1 MDRIREAMSMLSS
14 EPAESLAA
22 RHQDVEERFMA
33 RAWPAQPAERNKR
46 FPVAFH
52 IADPSYEGR
61 NIFAFP
67 ASYVPTII
75 EKPGYRGLWVTDEE
89 GKMMCLDAESRITRI
104 CRVAVIAPR
113 RGFCAYQRMMQMP
126 LHAWEWYDGD
136 EICTRLA
143 EAPEATLEATPYKV
157 SAEEEDHTTH
167 DPQPAT
173 PRQRPR
179 RKAAEKQA
187 LSAKTKEQGVV
198 DEDEEE
204 QNGDAESGSEYGGW
218 SSGTN
223 GSGYKDEQGLRS
235 STAKKLGAS
244 KRSPSK
250 RTKQATR
257 GTPLKRA
264 RSEVNDEDEEDEE
277 EEASPTKKRRGP
289 GGRGYDVLTAAG
301 AWGQGLAIAPVD
313 MSLVEICTF
322 HPHAYKLLDCA
333 GRFQRNQVTP
343 TAVAKAI
350 NQSRGLSGDNQ
361 VYANTILKMIEAR
374 MREKHGA
381 QWKQWSSTQE
391 PTSFN
396 YNVGHFQPNPD
407 LAQIPLADLGRGVTK
422 FPSGRDAWVI
432 TPCVLYAQAHPEENL
447 MYPDDVPQLAQRLPN
462 ISGPHTG
469 VNEDDDA
476 VTRMGVRRYGQKARL
491 RQQQAST
498 N

>member
-1 MDRIREAMSMLSS
+1 MDTIREAMTMLSS

-22 RHQDVEERFMA
+22 RHQDIEERFLA
-33 RAWPAQPAERNKR
+33 RAWPAQPVERDKR
-46 FPVAFH
+46 LPIAFH

-61 NIFAFP
+61 NIFTFP
-67 ASYVPTII
+67 ASYVPTGI

-89 GKMMCLDAESRITRI
+89 GKMMCFDAESKVTRVI
-104 CRVAVIAPR
+104 SYVPMRSLRVGGVSCIP
-113 RGFCAYQRMMQMP
+113 RMMDMP

-136 EICTRLA
+136 EICTCLA
-143 EAPEATLEATPYKV
+143 ENPEATSKV
-157 SAEEEDHTTH
+157 SAEEDQTIH
-167 DPQPAT
+167 DLQPAT
-173 PRQRPR
+173 PQQRPR
-179 RKAAEKQA
+179 RKVAEKQV
-187 LSAKTKEQGVV
+187 LSAKTKQQGVV

-204 QNGDAESGSEYGGW
+204 QNDDAESGSEYGGW

-223 GSGYKDEQGLRS
+223 GSGYEDEQGLHS

-257 GTPLKRA
+257 GTPQKRA
-264 RSEVNDEDEEDEE
+264 RSEVDEDDQEDEE
-277 EEASPTKKRRGP
+277 EEACPTKKRRGP
-289 GGRGYDVLTAAG
+289 DGRGYDVLTAAG
-301 AWGQGLAIAPVD
+301 AWSQGLAMAPVD

-322 HPHAYKLLDCA
+322 HPHAYKLLDCVD
-333 GRFQRNQVTP
+333 RFQRNQVTP
-343 TAVAKAI
+343 TAVAKAV

-361 VYANTILKMIEAR
+361 VYANTVLKMIEAR
-374 MREKHGA
+374 MREKYG
-381 QWKQWSSTQE
+381 QEWKQWSSNQE
-391 PTSFN
+391 PATLN

-447 MYPDDVPQLAQRLPN
+447 MYPDDVPELAQRLPN
-462 ISGPHTG
+462 VSGPRTG

-491 RQQQAST
+491 RQQQG
-498 N
+498 